1 MEEAHD
7 LHLQDEL
14 TAYYGEDLAVAH
26 EPGKSHLRQTQAG
39 RTPTLGPIPAEELYR
54 YLPGDWWRDLF
65 GALYLQTDGHEICDA
80 AIAAAEVDLIT
91 EIFGIQ
97 VQARPAIL
105 DLYCGQGRHALEFAR
120 RGFSEVD
127 GLDQSAYLIE
137 RARASAVGE
146 HLSVR
151 FTLGDVRAAPY
162 AAECFDYVVILG
174 NSFGYFERREDDLAC
189 LIEVLRVLKPG
200 GRLLLDLIDGDY
212 LRTQYEPRSWAWID
226 ARTFLCRERGLTPDR
241 ERLVSREIVTR
252 VDEGVIA
259 DQFYAVRLYSR
270 AAVEG
275 LLLEAGFVDS
285 RNVFDLSSTST
296 SGNDF
301 GMMMRRF
308 WVIATAPASR
318 D

>member
-1 MEEAHD
+1 MSSTHG
-7 LHLQDEL
+7 
-14 TAYYGEDLAVAH
+14 T
-26 EPGKSHLRQTQAG
+26 SHLSQTPG
-39 RTPTLGPIPAEELYR
+39 GYSPTLGPIPAEELYR
-54 YLPGDWWRDLF
+54 YLPADWWRDLF
-65 GALYLQTDGHEICDA
+65 GALYLQTDGHEICDP

-91 EIFGIQ
+91 EILGLQ

-105 DLYCGQGRHALEFAR
+105 DFYCGQGRHALELAR

-127 GLDQSAYLIE
+127 GLDQSGYLIE
-137 RARASAVGE
+137 RARATAVAE

-162 AAECFDYVVILG
+162 ASECFECVVILG
-174 NSFGYFERREDDLAC
+174 NSFGYFERSEDDLAC
-189 LIEVLRVLKPG
+189 LGEVLRILKPG

-226 ARTFLCRERGLTPDR
+226 ARTFLCRERGLTPDG

-252 VDEGVIA
+252 VDKGVIA
-259 DQFYAVRLYSR
+259 DQFYGVRLYSR
-270 AAVEG
+270 AAIQE

-285 RNVFDLSSTST
+285 RKVSDLSSTST
-296 SGNDF
+296 RGDDF
-301 GMMMRRF
+301 GMMTRRF